1 LLDVT
6 WSAMRPLRLAV
17 DRLLVD
23 AVRVQLPFW
32 TGGAVGRVRVLGL
45 LLLARYRD
53 GRRTDV

>member
-1 LLDVT
+1 
-6 WSAMRPLRLAV
+6 MRPLRLAV